1 MGKCK
6 ASQEH
11 AFPPQVRE
19 GVEGLEND
27 YVSAEKLKEINGEI
41 GPEWIRGAFIFTW
54 RCGFCGNVRSVV
66 PALSI
71 LMHSTTHREWGKLDL
86 DICDSIETEE
96 Y

>member
-41 GPEWIRGAFIFTW
+41 GFFSNAFW
-54 RCGFCGNVRSVV
+54 CKKV
-66 PALSI
+66 
-71 LMHSTTHREWGKLDL
+71 
-86 DICDSIETEE
+86 
-96 Y
+96 